1 MPRATIS
8 RDGARLVF
16 ASNFALQVLQGAPA
30 EYSDAYL
37 LTVPGTAGGGPI
49 FAAGFESGD
58 LGEWSGAVP

>member
-1 MPRATIS
+1 
-8 RDGARLVF
+8 VF